1 MAGKEVS
8 GVIIPQQIF
17 SVLIPFMLKER
28 TLLFEDTSVRF
39 GSYFEDVSCVNI
51 IAGKFRGNENPIRE
65 VPDPTKLDCS
75 ILCER
80 FY

>member
-1 MAGKEVS
+1 
-8 GVIIPQQIF
+8 
-17 SVLIPFMLKER
+17 MLKER
-28 TLLFEDTSVRF
+28 TLLFEDTSSVRF

-65 VPDPTKLDCS
+65 VPDPTKLNRS